1 MIMITF
7 AWLWM
12 LPIFSPII
20 QQQQTQQ
27 QRSTHKNEEKRFG
40 LVLRLHSH
48 RPLIILQWSKCN
60 SLASLIA
67 GPGWNGSE
75 YLSNW
80 QKCHFWFGEMPLK
93 LEKKEIMFHSG
104 SPPQLVQLRCNLAYS
119 DSWIIFCCHFWHSL
133 FFHINFF
140 STCIWDCPKNW
151 RQRKSHTQR
160 ESEERVSRGRS
171 DTAFTR
177 AQHPFGLQRWN
188 KRDDETW
195 RRVWRDSFRPHC
207 CTRLQLFK
215 HSVRL
220 NMCVNKSIDLK
231 SINIVSRDLNM
242 CKLYVYML
250 TGPDRPLFLLYR
262 SPECIGIKAPWVPSP
277 HELTN
282 TQNTPEALR
291 TIRLN
296 CHAKQSRQQWNNL
309 QLDK

>member
-20 QQQQTQQ
+20 RQQQTQQ

-160 ESEERVSRGRS
+160 ERVRKE
-171 DTAFTR
+171 FR
-177 AQHPFGLQRWN
+177 ADGVTQHLRELN
-188 KRDDETW
+188 I
-195 RRVWRDSFRPHC
+195 
-207 CTRLQLFK
+207 
-215 HSVRL
+215 HSVCNGEISATMKRGDAFDAIHFDHIVVL
-220 NMCVNKSIDLK
+220 DFNYSNIQYVWICVWI
-231 SINIVSRDLNM
+231 SR
-242 CKLYVYML
+242 
-250 TGPDRPLFLLYR
+250 
-262 SPECIGIKAPWVPSP
+262 
-277 HELTN
+277 
-282 TQNTPEALR
+282 
-291 TIRLN
+291 
-296 CHAKQSRQQWNNL
+296 
-309 QLDK
+309 